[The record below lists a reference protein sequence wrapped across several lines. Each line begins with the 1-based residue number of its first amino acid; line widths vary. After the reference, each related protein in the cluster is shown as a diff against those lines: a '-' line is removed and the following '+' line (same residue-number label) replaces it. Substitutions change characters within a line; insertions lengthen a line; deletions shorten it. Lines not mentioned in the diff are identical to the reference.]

1 MEKTCTLALASEFQ
15 EMFPLEP
22 CPTSEGTTGD
32 AVLYTLHDKKK
43 GIVVDTERIELPT
56 PRLQGECSTI

>member
-1 MEKTCTLALASEFQ
+1 MGSEFL

-22 CPTSEGTTGD
+22 CPASEGTTGD